1 MGKKI
6 LIIEDHADA
15 RRVFSMILCYAGHDA
30 SEAEN
35 GSEAIRKTLAEAPD
49 LILMDVSL
57 PDVSGFELARTIK
70 ENPETTKIPI
80 VACSGWTHGDMEAE
94 AQKVG
99 IVELLT
105 KPVAATMLVD
115 AIGRHT

>member
-1 MGKKI
+1 MGKRI
-6 LIIEDHADA
+6 LIIEDHSDA
-15 RRVFSMILCYAGHDA
+15 RRMFSIILCYAGHDT
-30 SEAEN
+30 SEAKN
-35 GSEAIRKTLAEAPD
+35 GTEGIKKILTDAPD

-57 PDVSGFELARTIK
+57 PDISGFDLARTIK
-70 ENPETTKIPI
+70 DNPETTKIPI
-80 VACSGWTHGDMEAE
+80 VACSGWTHGDMEEE

-105 KPVAATMLVD
+105 KPVAATELVA

>member
-6 LIIEDHADA
+6 LIIEDHSDA
-15 RRVFSMILCYAGHDA
+15 RRVFSMILCYAGHDP

-49 LILMDVSL
+49 LILMDLSL
-57 PDVSGFELARTIK
+57 PDVSGFDLARTIK
-70 ENPETTKIPI
+70 ANPDTTKIPI

-94 AQKVG
+94 AKKAG

-105 KPVAATMLVD
+105 KPIAATELVE

>member
-6 LIIEDHADA
+6 LIIEDHSDA
-15 RRVFSMILCYAGHDA
+15 RRVFRMILCYAGHDT

-49 LILMDVSL
+49 LILMDLSL

-80 VACSGWTHGDMEAE
+80 VACSGWSHGDMETE

-99 IVELLT
+99 VVEYLT
-105 KPVAATMLVD
+105 KPFASTELLK
-115 AIGRHT
+115 AIGRHI

>member
-6 LIIEDHADA
+6 LIIEDHSDA
-15 RRVFSMILCYAGHDA
+15 RRVFSIILGHAGHEI

-35 GSEAIRKTLAEAPD
+35 GSEGMRKTLTEAPD
-49 LILMDVSL
+49 LILMDVLL
-57 PDVSGFELARTIK
+57 PDVSGFDLAKRIK

-80 VACSGWTHGDMEAE
+80 VACSGWTQGDMEAE
-94 AQKVG
+94 AEKVG

-105 KPVAATMLVD
+105 KPFAATELVE

>member
-6 LIIEDHADA
+6 LIIEDHPDA
-15 RRVFSMILCYAGHDA
+15 RRVFSLILCYAGHEI
-30 SEAEN
+30 SEAKN
-35 GSEAIRKTLAEAPD
+35 GCEAIQKTLSVPPD

-57 PDVSGFELARTIK
+57 PDVSGFDLARTIK

-80 VACSGWTHGDMEAE
+80 LACSGWTRGDMKAE

-99 IVELLT
+99 IAEFLT
-105 KPVAATMLVD
+105 KPVAAIELV
-115 AIGRHT
+115 AAVGRHS

>member
-6 LIIEDHADA
+6 LIIEDHSDA
-15 RRVFSMILCYAGHDA
+15 RRVFSMILCYAGHDT

-35 GSEAIRKTLAEAPD
+35 GSEGIRKTLTEAPD

-80 VACSGWTHGDMEAE
+80 VACSGWTHADMETE

-99 IVELLT
+99 IVEYLT
-105 KPVAATMLVD
+105 KPFASTELLA
-115 AIGRHT
+115 AIGRHI

>member
-6 LIIEDHADA
+6 LIIEDHSDA
-15 RRVFSMILCYAGHDA
+15 RRLFSLILCYAGHET
-30 SEAEN
+30 SEAKNAYE
-35 GSEAIRKTLAEAPD
+35 GIKKTLSEPPD

-57 PDVSGFELARTIK
+57 PDVSGLDLARTIK
-70 ENPETTKIPI
+70 DNPETTKIPI
-80 VACSGWTHGDMEAE
+80 VACSGWPQADMKAE

-99 IVELLT
+99 IVEFLT
-105 KPVAATMLVD
+105 KPVAATELIE

>member
-6 LIIEDHADA
+6 LIIEDYADA
-15 RRVFSMILCYAGHDA
+15 RRVFSMILCYAGHDT
-30 SEAEN
+30 SEAAN
-35 GSEAIRKTLAEAPD
+35 GSEGIRKTLAEAPD

-80 VACSGWTHGDMEAE
+80 VACSGWTHADMKTE

-99 IVELLT
+99 IVEYLT
-105 KPVAATMLVD
+105 KPFASTELLAA
-115 AIGRHT
+115 IERHI

>member
-6 LIIEDHADA
+6 LIIEDHSDA
-15 RRVFSMILCYAGHDA
+15 RRVFSIILCYAGHDT
-30 SEAEN
+30 SEAKN
-35 GSEAIRKTLAEAPD
+35 GTEGIKKILSETPD

-57 PDVSGFELARTIK
+57 PDVSGFDLARTIK

-80 VACSGWTHGDMEAE
+80 AACSGWTHGDMQAE

-105 KPVAATMLVD
+105 KPIAATMLVE
-115 AIGRHT
+115 AVGRHT

>member
-1 MGKKI
+1 
-6 LIIEDHADA
+6 
-15 RRVFSMILCYAGHDA
+15 
-30 SEAEN
+30 
-35 GSEAIRKTLAEAPD
+35 
-49 LILMDVSL
+49 
-57 PDVSGFELARTIK
+57 
-70 ENPETTKIPI
+70 
-80 VACSGWTHGDMEAE
+80 MEAE